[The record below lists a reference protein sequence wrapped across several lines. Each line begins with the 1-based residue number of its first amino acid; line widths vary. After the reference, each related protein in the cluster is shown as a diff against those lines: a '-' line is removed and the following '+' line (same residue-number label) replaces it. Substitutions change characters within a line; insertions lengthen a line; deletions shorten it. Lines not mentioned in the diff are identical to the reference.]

1 MRPIHLFRAPVRPG
15 APVRFAALATAV
27 LAVATQALPVG
38 AAPLPTRAF
47 VPIGA
52 SYDADTLQRFALEAA
67 THDTSGHVEIL
78 VLPISYAT
86 DAFSIT
92 NGERKKNLTLADTR
106 RGQIETACNVVKGA
120 GQTCEA
126 DLVPVLTRS
135 DTAIASNLAY
145 FTPDVDG
152 IFILGGDQTIAMT
165 VVADTDFEQA
175 MADAYAAGAAVGGN
189 SAGDAVQSVN
199 MIGGYTGANGPDE
212 GLRQGAV
219 DLWAS
224 SGVHD
229 QTRGLIFGLSNAI
242 TEQHVYQ
249 RGRIGRAINVAFT
262 TGLPILGMDADTG
275 GVVTDETTLTDVV
288 GYTSGIVIDPLTYGA
303 TGHFGG
309 PTSSLSVRGIATQ
322 VLPPSAYGYDFGTHQ
337 PTLGGV
343 PLAAPSIAGRTY
355 PSLTTPAGSG
365 PMFLAG
371 GIADSAGGTAGQQ
384 FIAASGGAAAHL
396 VVLTT
401 GYAKYTD
408 AQAAAKSIAVA
419 LQPGVTAP
427 VTWYVLDR
435 RADVGGI
442 TTALATAT
450 GVFLTAPDQ
459 SLVLG
464 ALAAQP
470 AVVSAIQSRWT
481 SGAAALLADDA
492 AAAALGP
499 WLTTDAP
506 PSASSL
512 EPDSQADFLASGTT
526 IAAGLGWFGGMVAEP
541 RLLPDRHWG
550 RLYHLVSVNPSLLGV
565 GIDRGTALEVS
576 GGSAVTHGDSVA
588 VVLDGRLATFGLGT
602 NGAFAAR
609 WVVLDA
615 FIAGESL
622 AP

>member
-1 MRPIHLFRAPVRPG
+1 MRPVHLFRAP
-15 APVRFAALATAV
+15 AALVAALV
-27 LAVATQALPVG
+27 LGLASAIPAG
-38 AAPLPTRAF
+38 AAPPPTRAF

-52 SYDADTLQRFALEAA
+52 SYDADTLQRFAQEAA
-67 THDTSGHVEIL
+67 THDTSGHVLIL

-106 RGQIETACNVVKGA
+106 RGQIETACNVVKSA

-135 DTAIASNLAY
+135 DTSLASNLAY

-152 IFILGGDQTIAMT
+152 LFVLGGDQTIAMM
-165 VVADTDFEQA
+165 VVADTAFEQA

-212 GLRQGAV
+212 GMRQGAV

-229 QTRGLIFGLSNAI
+229 QTRGLIFGLANAI

-275 GVVTDETTLTDVV
+275 GVVLDETTLTDVV
-288 GYTSGIVIDPLTYGA
+288 GYTSGIVIDPLTYA
-303 TGHFGG
+303 ASGHFGG
-309 PTSSLSVRGIATQ
+309 PTSSLSVRGMATH
-322 VLPPSAYGYDFGTHQ
+322 VLPPSTYGYDFATHE
-337 PTLGGV
+337 PTLGGTA
-343 PLAAPSIAGRTY
+343 LAAPSISGRTY
-355 PSLTTPAGSG
+355 PTITTPTGSG
-365 PMFLAG
+365 PLFLAG
-371 GIADSAGGTAGQQ
+371 GIADAAGGAVGQR
-384 FIAASGGAAAHL
+384 FVATSGGAAARL

-401 GYAKYTD
+401 GYPKYTD
-408 AQAAAKSIAVA
+408 AQATAKAIASA
-419 LQPGVTAP
+419 LQPGVTAD
-427 VTWYVLDR
+427 VEWFVLDR
-435 RADVGGI
+435 RADVPAI
-442 TTALATAT
+442 TAAVADAT
-450 GVFLTAPDQ
+450 GILVTAPDQ

-470 AVVSAIQSRWT
+470 AVVSAIQGRWT
-481 SGAAALLADDA
+481 SGAASLLADDA

-506 PSASSL
+506 PTSSSI

-526 IAAGLGWFGGMVAEP
+526 IAAGLGWFGGIVAEP
-541 RLLPDRHWG
+541 RVLPDRHWG
-550 RLYHLVSVNPSLLGV
+550 RLYHLLSAQPSLLGV
-565 GIDRGTALEVS
+565 GIDRGTALEIG
-576 GGSAVTHGDSVA
+576 GGSATVRGDSVA
-588 VVLDGRLATFGLGT
+588 VVLDGRLATFGLGS
-602 NGAFAAR
+602 NGALAAR
-609 WVVLDA
+609 WVVLDS
-615 FIAGESL
+615 FIDGEAL
-622 AP
+622 TP